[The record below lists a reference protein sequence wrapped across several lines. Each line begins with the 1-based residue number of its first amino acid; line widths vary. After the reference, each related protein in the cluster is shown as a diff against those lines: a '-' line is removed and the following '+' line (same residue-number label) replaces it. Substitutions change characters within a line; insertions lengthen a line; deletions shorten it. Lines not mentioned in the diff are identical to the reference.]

1 MCASYNPFF
10 GQRQKPI
17 TDEWLEQQKQQKN
30 REKEEEEKV
39 KSQSKTRKLK

>member
-30 REKEEEEKV
+30 REKEEEEEKV
-39 KSQSKTRKLK
+39 KSQRKTRKK